1 MVVIRLSRGGS
12 KKRPYFNV
20 VVAESSKKRDGRFI
34 ERVGFYNP
42 SAREGSETLRLE
54 SERIEYWQSNGAQL
68 SETVNRIV
76 KLNAKG
82 PDGLVAMK
90 KKDEAKAL
98 ARKNKKAADKATKV
112 EEAVSAE
119 EEAAAPKEE
128 APKEEAPKEE
138 AAAPK
143 EEAPK
148 EEAAAPKEE
157 APKEEAPKE
166 EAAAPKEEAQLQK
179 KKPQLQKK
187 KPQLQKKKPQLQKKK
202 LQEELQ
208 KRLMINN

>member
-42 SAREGSETLRLE
+42 SAREGSEALRLE

-148 EEAAAPKEE
+148 EEAPKEE
-157 APKEEAPKE
+157 APKEADDK
-166 EAAAPKEEAQLQK
+166 
-179 KKPQLQKK
+179 
-187 KPQLQKKKPQLQKKK
+187 
-202 LQEELQ
+202 
-208 KRLMINN
+208 

>member
-42 SAREGSETLRLE
+42 GAREGSETLRLE

-82 PDGLVAMK
+82 PDGLAAMK

-98 ARKNKKAADKATKV
+98 ARKNKKIADKAAKA

-119 EEAAAPKEE
+119 EAAAPQEE

-138 AAAPK
+138 AAAPQ
-143 EEAPK
+143 
-148 EEAAAPKEE
+148 EE

-166 EAAAPKEEAQLQK
+166 EAAAPQEEAPKEEAPK
-179 KKPQLQKK
+179 EEAAAP
-187 KPQLQKKKPQLQKKK
+187 
-202 LQEELQ
+202 QEEAP
-208 KRLMINN
+208 KEEAEKK

>member
-68 SETVNRIV
+68 SETVDRIV

-98 ARKNKKAADKATKV
+98 ARKNKKAADKAAKA

-119 EEAAAPKEE
+119 EAAAP
-128 APKEEAPKEE
+128 AEEAPKEE
-138 AAAPK
+138 AAAPA

-148 EEAAAPKEE
+148 EEAGKE
-157 APKEEAPKE
+157 AD
-166 EAAAPKEEAQLQK
+166 K
-179 KKPQLQKK
+179 K
-187 KPQLQKKKPQLQKKK
+187 
-202 LQEELQ
+202 
-208 KRLMINN
+208 

>member
-82 PDGLVAMK
+82 PDALVAMK

-98 ARKNKKAADKATKV
+98 ARKNKKAADKAAKV

-119 EEAAAPKEE
+119 E
-128 APKEEAPKEE
+128 
-138 AAAPK
+138 
-143 EEAPK
+143 
-148 EEAAAPKEE
+148 
-157 APKEEAPKE
+157 
-166 EAAAPKEEAQLQK
+166 
-179 KKPQLQKK
+179 
-187 KPQLQKKKPQLQKKK
+187 
-202 LQEELQ
+202 
-208 KRLMINN
+208 

>member
-68 SETVNRIV
+68 SETVDRIV

-98 ARKNKKAADKATKV
+98 ARKNKKAADKAAKA

-119 EEAAAPKEE
+119 EAAAPAEEAPKEEAAAPAEE

-138 AAAPK
+138 AAAPA

-148 EEAAAPKEE
+148 EEAGKE
-157 APKEEAPKE
+157 AD
-166 EAAAPKEEAQLQK
+166 K
-179 KKPQLQKK
+179 K
-187 KPQLQKKKPQLQKKK
+187 
-202 LQEELQ
+202 
-208 KRLMINN
+208 

>member
-68 SETVNRIV
+68 SETVDRIV

-98 ARKNKKAADKATKV
+98 ARKNKKAADKAAKA

-119 EEAAAPKEE
+119 EAAAP
-128 APKEEAPKEE
+128 AEEAPKEE
-138 AAAPK
+138 AAAPA
-143 EEAPK
+143 E
-148 EEAAAPKEE
+148 
-157 APKEEAPKE
+157 
-166 EAAAPKEEAQLQK
+166 
-179 KKPQLQKK
+179 
-187 KPQLQKKKPQLQKKK
+187 
-202 LQEELQ
+202 
-208 KRLMINN
+208 

>member
-98 ARKNKKAADKATKV
+98 ARKNKKAADKAAKV

-119 EEAAAPKEE
+119 EEA
-128 APKEEAPKEE
+128 PKEE
-138 AAAPK
+138 AAAPSRK
-143 EEAPK
+143 R
-148 EEAAAPKEE
+148 
-157 APKEEAPKE
+157 
-166 EAAAPKEEAQLQK
+166 LQK
-179 KKPQLQKK
+179 KKPQLRKLLRKRLQKK
-187 KPQLQKKKPQLQKKK
+187 KPQLLRKRLQKKKPQLQKKK
-202 LQEELQ
+202 LLRKRLQ

>member
-90 KKDEAKAL
+90 KKDDAKAL
-98 ARKNKKAADKATKV
+98 ARKNKKAADKAAKV

-119 EEAAAPKEE
+119 EEA
-128 APKEEAPKEE
+128 PKEE

-143 EEAPK
+143 GRELLRK
-148 EEAAAPKEE
+148 R
-157 APKEEAPKE
+157 
-166 EAAAPKEEAQLQK
+166 LQK

-187 KPQLQKKKPQLQKKK
+187 RLLRKRLQKKKPQLLRKRLLRKR
-202 LQEELQ
+202 LQ

>member
-98 ARKNKKAADKATKV
+98 ARKNKKAADKAAKV

-119 EEAAAPKEE
+119 EEAPKEEAAAPKEEAAAPKEE

-148 EEAAAPKEE
+148 EEAPKE
-157 APKEEAPKE
+157 ADDK
-166 EAAAPKEEAQLQK
+166 
-179 KKPQLQKK
+179 
-187 KPQLQKKKPQLQKKK
+187 
-202 LQEELQ
+202 
-208 KRLMINN
+208 

>member
-68 SETVNRIV
+68 SETVDRIV

-98 ARKNKKAADKATKV
+98 ARKNKKAADKAAKA

-119 EEAAAPKEE
+119 EAAAPAEE

-138 AAAPK
+138 AAAPA

-148 EEAAAPKEE
+148 EEAAAPAEE
-157 APKEEAPKE
+157 APKEEAGKE
-166 EAAAPKEEAQLQK
+166 ADK
-179 KKPQLQKK
+179 K
-187 KPQLQKKKPQLQKKK
+187 
-202 LQEELQ
+202 
-208 KRLMINN
+208 

>member
-90 KKDEAKAL
+90 KKDEAKVL
-98 ARKNKKAADKATKV
+98 SRKNKKAADKAAKAK
-112 EEAVSAE
+112 EAVSAE
-119 EEAAAPKEE
+119 EAAPKEE
-128 APKEEAPKEE
+128 APKE
-138 AAAPK
+138 AAPK

-148 EEAAAPKEE
+148 EAAPKEE
-157 APKEEAPKE
+157 APKE
-166 EAAAPKEEAQLQK
+166 AAPKEEAPKEAGK
-179 KKPQLQKK
+179 K
-187 KPQLQKKKPQLQKKK
+187 
-202 LQEELQ
+202 
-208 KRLMINN
+208 

>member
-98 ARKNKKAADKATKV
+98 ARKNKKAADKAAKV

-119 EEAAAPKEE
+119 EEAPKEEAAAPKAPKEE
-128 APKEEAPKEE
+128 APKQEAPKEE
-138 AAAPK
+138 AAAPRK
-143 EEAPK
+143 R
-148 EEAAAPKEE
+148 
-157 APKEEAPKE
+157 
-166 EAAAPKEEAQLQK
+166 
-179 KKPQLQKK
+179 LQKK

-202 LQEELQ
+202 LGRGS
-208 KRLMINN
+208 KRRSRSS

>member
-98 ARKNKKAADKATKV
+98 ARKNKKAADKAAKA

-119 EEAAAPKEE
+119 EAAAPAEEAPKEEAAAPAEEAPKEEAAAPAEEAPKEEAAAPAEEAPKEEAAAPAEE

-138 AAAPK
+138 AGK
-143 EEAPK
+143 EAD
-148 EEAAAPKEE
+148 
-157 APKEEAPKE
+157 
-166 EAAAPKEEAQLQK
+166 K
-179 KKPQLQKK
+179 K
-187 KPQLQKKKPQLQKKK
+187 
-202 LQEELQ
+202 
-208 KRLMINN
+208 

>member
-98 ARKNKKAADKATKV
+98 ARKNKKAADKAAKV

-119 EEAAAPKEE
+119 EEAPKEEAPKEE
-128 APKEEAPKEE
+128 AAAPKEEAPKEE

-166 EAAAPKEEAQLQK
+166 EAAAPKEEAPK
-179 KKPQLQKK
+179 EADDK
-187 KPQLQKKKPQLQKKK
+187 
-202 LQEELQ
+202 
-208 KRLMINN
+208 

>member
-98 ARKNKKAADKATKV
+98 ARKNKKAADKAAKA

-119 EEAAAPKEE
+119 EAAAPAEEAPKEEAATPVEE

-138 AAAPK
+138 AATPV

-148 EEAAAPKEE
+148 DEAGKE
-157 APKEEAPKE
+157 AD
-166 EAAAPKEEAQLQK
+166 K
-179 KKPQLQKK
+179 K
-187 KPQLQKKKPQLQKKK
+187 
-202 LQEELQ
+202 
-208 KRLMINN
+208 

>member
-98 ARKNKKAADKATKV
+98 ARKNKKAADKAAKV

-119 EEAAAPKEE
+119 EEAPKEE
-128 APKEEAPKEE
+128 APKEELLRKRLQR
-138 AAAPK
+138 K
-143 EEAPK
+143 K
-148 EEAAAPKEE
+148 
-157 APKEEAPKE
+157 
-166 EAAAPKEEAQLQK
+166 LQK
-179 KKPQLQKK
+179 KKPQLLRKR
-187 KPQLQKKKPQLQKKK
+187 LQKKKPQL
-202 LQEELQ
+202 LRRGRSS
-208 KRLMINN
+208 KRRSRSS

>member
-1 MVVIRLSRGGS
+1 MVVIRLSRGGP

-68 SETVNRIV
+68 SETVSRIV

-82 PDGLVAMK
+82 PEGLVAMK

-98 ARKNKKAADKATKV
+98 ARKNKKTADKVAKA
-112 EEAVSAE
+112 EEAVSAD

-128 APKEEAPKEE
+128 APKEEV
-138 AAAPK
+138 AAPK

-166 EAAAPKEEAQLQK
+166 EAAAPKEEAPK
-179 KKPQLQKK
+179 
-187 KPQLQKKKPQLQKKK
+187 
-202 LQEELQ
+202 EEAP
-208 KRLMINN
+208 KEADNK

>member
-98 ARKNKKAADKATKV
+98 ARKNKKAADKAAKA

-119 EEAAAPKEE
+119 EAAAP
-128 APKEEAPKEE
+128 AEEAPKEE
-138 AAAPK
+138 AAAPA

-148 EEAAAPKEE
+148 EEAAAP
-157 APKEEAPKE
+157 AEEAPKE
-166 EAAAPKEEAQLQK
+166 EAAAPAEEAPKEEAAAPAEEAPKEEAGKEADK
-179 KKPQLQKK
+179 K
-187 KPQLQKKKPQLQKKK
+187 
-202 LQEELQ
+202 
-208 KRLMINN
+208 

>member
-42 SAREGSETLRLE
+42 SAREGSETLGLE

-68 SETVNRIV
+68 SETVDRIV

-98 ARKNKKAADKATKV
+98 ARKNKKAADKAAKA

-119 EEAAAPKEE
+119 EAAAP
-128 APKEEAPKEE
+128 AEEAPKEE
-138 AAAPK
+138 AAAPA

-148 EEAAAPKEE
+148 EEAAAPAEE
-157 APKEEAPKE
+157 APKEEAGKE
-166 EAAAPKEEAQLQK
+166 ADK
-179 KKPQLQKK
+179 K
-187 KPQLQKKKPQLQKKK
+187 
-202 LQEELQ
+202 
-208 KRLMINN
+208 

>member
-98 ARKNKKAADKATKV
+98 ARKNKKAADKAAKV

-119 EEAAAPKEE
+119 
-128 APKEEAPKEE
+128 
-138 AAAPK
+138 

-166 EAAAPKEEAQLQK
+166 EAAAPRKRLLRKRLQK
-179 KKPQLQKK
+179 KKPQLLRKRLQKK
-187 KPQLQKKKPQLQKKK
+187 RLQKKKPAK
-202 LQEELQ
+202 EEAP
-208 KRLMINN
+208 KEEAPKEADDK

>member
-98 ARKNKKAADKATKV
+98 ARKNKKAADKAAKA

-119 EEAAAPKEE
+119 EAAAP
-128 APKEEAPKEE
+128 AEEAPKEE
-138 AAAPK
+138 AAAPA

-148 EEAAAPKEE
+148 EEAATPV
-157 APKEEAPKE
+157 EEAPKE
-166 EAAAPKEEAQLQK
+166 EAATPVEEAPKEEAGKEADK
-179 KKPQLQKK
+179 K
-187 KPQLQKKKPQLQKKK
+187 
-202 LQEELQ
+202 
-208 KRLMINN
+208 

>member
-82 PDGLVAMK
+82 PDGLAAMK

-98 ARKNKKAADKATKV
+98 ARKNKKAADKTAKV

-119 EEAAAPKEE
+119 EAAAPQEE

-138 AAAPK
+138 AAAPQ

-148 EEAAAPKEE
+148 EEAE
-157 APKEEAPKE
+157 
-166 EAAAPKEEAQLQK
+166 K
-179 KKPQLQKK
+179 K
-187 KPQLQKKKPQLQKKK
+187 
-202 LQEELQ
+202 
-208 KRLMINN
+208 

>member
-98 ARKNKKAADKATKV
+98 ARKNKKAADKAAKV

-119 EEAAAPKEE
+119 EEA
-128 APKEEAPKEE
+128 PKEE
-138 AAAPK
+138 AAAPRR
-143 EEAPK
+143 APRK
-148 EEAAAPKEE
+148 RLQKKKPQLLRKRLQKKRLQKKK
-157 APKEEAPKE
+157 PQLLRKKLLR
-166 EAAAPKEEAQLQK
+166 KRLQK
-179 KKPQLQKK
+179 KKPQLQ
-187 KPQLQKKKPQLQKKK
+187 
-202 LQEELQ
+202 EELQ
-208 KRLMINN
+208 GRGSKRRSRSSKRRSS